1 MNTVQKL
8 VEHTVNS
15 LANAL
20 ENKSKITPDILQI
33 EGMSGSKTRHFYN
46 NLVNMDD
53 ARYLEIGTFMGSTVC
68 AAMYE
73 NNATVVCVDDWSEFQ
88 NNLDVFLKNFN
99 KFKGKNNA
107 TFIEKDCF
115 SIDLSTL
122 PKFNIYMYDGNH
134 SDWSHY
140 HALRYF
146 LPSLDNTFIYV
157 VDDWNWKGVRDSTY
171 QAIRDLNITVN
182 YEKTIIIPDENYPD
196 KSGWWNGIGIFVLT
210 KA

>member
-1 MNTVQKL
+1 MNTTQKL
-8 VEHTVNS
+8 IQHVVGA

-20 ENKSKITPDILQI
+20 ENKSKITPDILNL

-46 NLVNMDD
+46 NLVNTED

-73 NNATVVCVDDWSEFQ
+73 NDATVVCVDNWSEFQ
-88 NNLDVFLKNFN
+88 GQLDVFLTNFN
-99 KFKGKNNA
+99 KFKGRNNA
-107 TFIEKDCF
+107 KFIEKDCF
-115 SIDLSTL
+115 TLDLSTL

-140 HALRYF
+140 QALKYF
-146 LPSLDNTFIYV
+146 LPCLDDSFIFV
-157 VDDWNWKGVRDSTY
+157 VDDWNWKGVRESTY
-171 QAIRDLNITVN
+171 KAINDLKITVN
-182 YEKTIIIPDENYPD
+182 YEKTIIIPDESYPD